1 MSHFR
6 PISRTFVGR
15 VLAGS
20 VLSLTVALASGT
32 ALADSTVSLR
42 ILETTDIHTHLVN
55 YDYYRDGESDTV
67 GLAKVATLLK
77 NARGEAENVVLIDNG
92 DLIQGNPL
100 GDYMAKRHGLKE
112 GEVHPVYKA
121 MNLLGYDA
129 ANIGNHEF
137 NYGLDFLGKSL
148 SGAKF
153 PYVSAN
159 VFADDGDAD
168 AENDKPYFQPYV
180 ILDREF
186 TDSDGKKHK
195 AKVGVIGFVP
205 PQIMQW
211 DKANLEGHVVT
222 KDIVDM
228 AKKYVPEMRE
238 KGADIVIAVPHSG
251 LSTLAREG
259 MEENATFYLSEVDGI
274 DAILFGHAH
283 TVFPSDTY
291 ADIDGVDLA
300 KGTING
306 VAAVM
311 PGFWGSHLGVIDLTL
326 SVNDAGEWKVTDS
339 LSEARPIYH
348 REGRDITP
356 LVEADPEV
364 IEAVKEEHEATIAYM
379 REGVGT
385 TATPINSFFALVA
398 DDPSI
403 QIVTNAQKWYL
414 ERILK
419 GSEYDGMPIL
429 SAGAP
434 FKAGGRGGPE
444 YFTDIPQ
451 GKIALKNVADLYI
464 YPNTLRAVLL
474 DGAQVREWLEMSAVQ
489 FNQIDPNSTEEQPLI
504 NETFPTYNF
513 DVIDGVNY
521 QIDVTQPARYN
532 ASGEVVN
539 KDAHRIINLTY
550 DGKPVADDQDFVV
563 ATNNYRASGGG
574 NFPGLD
580 GSTIIIEA
588 PDENRTVLANYIL
601 EEKEIDPKAD
611 GNWSLAPIGE
621 ASKVTFVT
629 SPKASSALNAPDNIS
644 FVGEDEAGFAQ
655 YVLQSE

>member
-1 MSHFR
+1 MVFIHKKAAR
-6 PISRTFVGR
+6 MTGISI
-15 VLAGS
+15 
-20 VLSLTVALASGT
+20 ALALVSST

-77 NARGEAENVVLIDNG
+77 TARGEAENVVFIDNG

-100 GDYMAKRHGLKE
+100 GDYMAKERGLKD
-112 GEVHPVYKA
+112 GDVHPVYKA

-148 SGAKF
+148 AGANF

-159 VFADDGDAD
+159 VFVDDGDD
-168 AENDKPYFQPYV
+168 NPENDKPYFEPYV
-180 ILDREF
+180 LLDREF
-186 TDSDGKKHK
+186 TDNDGKVHK

-211 DKANLEGHVVT
+211 DKANLEGSVIA
-222 KDIVDM
+222 KDIVEM
-228 AKKYVPEMRE
+228 ANKYVPEMRE

-251 LSTLAREG
+251 LSTMARNG
-259 MEENATFYLSEVDGI
+259 MEENATYYLSEVDGI

-283 TVFPSDTY
+283 TVFPSETF
-291 ADIDGVDLA
+291 ADLEGVDIA

-311 PGFWGSHLGVIDLTL
+311 PGFWGSHLGVIDLTFN
-326 SVNDAGEWKVTDS
+326 VTDDGEWNVTDS
-339 LSEARPIYH
+339 LSDARPIYQ
-348 REGRDITP
+348 REGRTVTP
-356 LVEADPEV
+356 LVEADPE
-364 IEAVKEEHEATIAYM
+364 IIAAVKDEHEATIAYM

-385 TATPINSFFALVA
+385 TSAPINSFFALVA

-414 ERILK
+414 EKILN
-419 GSEYDGMPIL
+419 GSEYDGIPIL

-434 FKAGGRGGPE
+434 FKAGGRGGPD
-444 YFTDIPQ
+444 YFTDIPE

-464 YPNTLRAVLL
+464 YPNTVSAVLL
-474 DGAQVREWLEMSAVQ
+474 DGDQVREWLEMSAGQ
-489 FNQIDPNSTEEQPLI
+489 FNQIDPNSREEQPLI
-504 NETFPTYNF
+504 NPDFPTYNY
-513 DVIDGVNY
+513 DVIDGVTY
-521 QIDVTQPARYN
+521 EIDVTKPARYN
-532 ASGEVVN
+532 KAGEVIN
-539 KDAHRIINLTY
+539 PDSHRIVNLQF
-550 DGKPVADDQDFVV
+550 DGKPVSADQKFVV
-563 ATNNYRASGGG
+563 ATNNYRAGGGG

-580 GSTIIIEA
+580 GSTIIVEA
-588 PDENRTVLANYIL
+588 PDENRTVLGNYIL
-601 EEKEIDPKAD
+601 AKKEIDPKAD
-611 GNWSLAPIGE
+611 GNWSFAPIGD
-621 ASKVTFVT
+621 ASNVTFVT
-629 SPKASSALNAPDNIS
+629 SPKASGAANAPDNIS
-644 FVGEDEAGFAQ
+644 FVGEDAEGFAK
-655 YVLQSE
+655 YVLQTR

>member
-1 MSHFR
+1 MVFIHKKAAR
-6 PISRTFVGR
+6 MTGISM
-15 VLAGS
+15 
-20 VLSLTVALASGT
+20 ALALVSST

-77 NARGEAENVVLIDNG
+77 TARGEAENVVFIDNG

-100 GDYMAKRHGLKE
+100 GDYMAKERGLKD
-112 GEVHPVYKA
+112 GDVHPVYKA

-148 SGAKF
+148 AGANF

-159 VFADDGDAD
+159 VFVDDGDD
-168 AENDKPYFQPYV
+168 NPENDKPYFEPYV
-180 ILDREF
+180 LLDREF
-186 TDSDGKKHK
+186 TDNDGKVHK

-211 DKANLEGHVVT
+211 DKANLEGNVIA
-222 KDIVDM
+222 KDIVEM

-251 LSTLAREG
+251 LSTMARNG
-259 MEENATFYLSEVDGI
+259 MEENATYYLSEVDGI

-283 TVFPSDTY
+283 TVFPSETFSDLE
-291 ADIDGVDLA
+291 GVDIA

-326 SVNDAGEWKVTDS
+326 NVSDDGEWSVTDS
-339 LSEARPIYH
+339 LSDARPIYQ
-348 REGRDITP
+348 REGRTVTP
-356 LVEADPEV
+356 LVEADPG
-364 IEAVKEEHEATIAYM
+364 IIAAVKEEHEATIAYM

-385 TATPINSFFALVA
+385 TSAPINSFFALVA

-414 ERILK
+414 EKILN
-419 GSEYDGMPIL
+419 GSEYDGIPIL

-434 FKAGGRGGPE
+434 FKAGGRGGPD
-444 YFTDIPQ
+444 YFTDIPE

-464 YPNTLRAVLL
+464 YPNTVRAVLL
-474 DGAQVREWLEMSAVQ
+474 DGDQVREWLEMSAGQ
-489 FNQIDPNSTEEQPLI
+489 FNQIDPNSSEEQALI
-504 NETFPTYNF
+504 NPDFPTYNY
-513 DVIDGVNY
+513 DVIDGVTY
-521 QIDVTQPARYN
+521 QIDVTKPARYN
-532 ASGEVVN
+532 KAGEVIN
-539 KDAHRIINLTY
+539 PDSHRIVNLSFE
-550 DGKPVADDQDFVV
+550 GKPVTADQKFVV
-563 ATNNYRASGGG
+563 ATNNYRAGGGG

-580 GSTIIIEA
+580 GSTIIVEA

-601 EEKEIDPKAD
+601 TEKEIDPKAD
-611 GNWSLAPIGE
+611 GNWTFAPIGE
-621 ASKVTFVT
+621 ASDVTFVT
-629 SPKASSALNAPDNIS
+629 SPKASSAVNAPDNIS
-644 FVGEDEAGFAQ
+644 FVGEDQEGFAK
-655 YVLQSE
+655 YVLQTR